1 MQSQQWPGARSFVV
15 SMQRGGCNPNVR
27 HLSNKSTLLVTCD
40 GAVCSVC
47 TINTPEFWFTDGGR
61 KSSRELELEPGTET
75 IVSTLA
81 VGPL

>member
-1 MQSQQWPGARSFVV
+1 MIDGIVV
-15 SMQRGGCNPNVR
+15 MGKFEIMKFGW
-27 HLSNKSTLLVTCD
+27 
-40 GAVCSVC
+40 
-47 TINTPEFWFTDGGR
+47 EFWFTDGGR